1 MKIDAKYIFG
11 LLGLCLGTHAC
22 VPIFT
27 SHIHTCVLTLCL
39 PILCV
44 CVCVRLFVCVG
55 VSPSD
60 PEQAEPGSEQQAAAA
75 KGSAQQTQHGG
86 DPHGQAHRRAAGAPL

>member
-1 MKIDAKYIFG
+1 MRVK
-11 LLGLCLGTHAC
+11 LCA
-22 VPIFT
+22 
-27 SHIHTCVLTLCL
+27 
-39 PILCV
+39 CV
-44 CVCVRLFVCVG
+44 CVGVR